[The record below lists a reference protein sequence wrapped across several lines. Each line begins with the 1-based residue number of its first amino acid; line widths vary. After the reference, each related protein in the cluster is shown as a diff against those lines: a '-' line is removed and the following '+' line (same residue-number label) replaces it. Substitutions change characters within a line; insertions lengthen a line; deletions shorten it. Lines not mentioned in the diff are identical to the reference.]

1 MSDRPKKPPVE
12 IVRRPAG
19 APAPA
24 PRPVISPTPRPVS
37 PRGPVVPRPASP
49 TVSPTVSPTASPSV
63 APAPRPASAPSA
75 APAAAPRPFS
85 DRPSF
90 DRGGDRSG
98 PPRGRAGGGFPRPA
112 RPPGPPPT
120 SEQINAL
127 AKRERVPARIAK
139 GELEG
144 KMKCRIWKKLH
155 AEEAKRFDQAYTLM
169 EKTPGLELA
178 EAFGVNQAGVS
189 VEEFRERRARVK
201 KKEEVKV
208 ARTSVDPAVI
218 EKFLGDLVTAKAELT
233 LVLGERTVVDA
244 ITAVEP
250 VAFQL
255 EKSGRLEKLQVV
267 ALCKKSMWD
276 KQGPHFERDAKLAQK
291 PLPVARQPARR
302 PVSDPR
308 PFLEHL
314 GKPVSFLLRNG
325 LRLELPLRGVGPF
338 DVLLG
343 TEGEELFVPLHGIV
357 KWEVKSPGA

>member
-12 IVRRPAG
+12 VVRRPAG
-19 APAPA
+19 APAPRPIVSPA
-24 PRPVISPTPRPVS
+24 PRPVAPRGGPVAPRPVS
-37 PRGPVVPRPASP
+37 P
-49 TVSPTVSPTASPSV
+49 
-63 APAPRPASAPSA
+63 APAPRPAGAPVSSG
-75 APAAAPRPFS
+75 APPASRPSRPSFG

-90 DRGGDRSG
+90 DRGG
-98 PPRGRAGGGFPRPA
+98 PPRGRGAGGFPRPA

-120 SEQINAL
+120 AEQINAL
-127 AKRERVPARIAK
+127 ARRERVPARIAK

-155 AEEAKRFDQAYTLM
+155 AEEARRFDQAYTLM

-208 ARTSVDPAVI
+208 ARTSVDPAPI
-218 EKFLGDLVTAKAELT
+218 DKFLQDLVATKAELT
-233 LVLGERTVVDA
+233 LVLGERTVVDV

-267 ALCKKSMWD
+267 ALCRRSLWE

-308 PFLEHL
+308 PFMEHA
-314 GKPVSFLLRNG
+314 GKPLAFLLRNG
-325 LRLELPLRGVGPF
+325 LKLELPLRGVGPF

-357 KWEVKSPGA
+357 KWEPKP

>member
-19 APAPA
+19 APAVVPA
-24 PRPVISPTPRPVS
+24 PRPVVSPAPRPVT
-37 PRGPVVPRPASP
+37 PKGPVVPRQ
-49 TVSPTVSPTASPSV
+49 VSPVPV
-63 APAPRPASAPSA
+63 RPAGTGAPVSA
-75 APAAAPRPFS
+75 APVPRPVVGE
-85 DRPSF
+85 RPSF
-90 DRGGDRSG
+90 DRGGGFDRSG
-98 PPRGRAGGGFPRPA
+98 PPRGRGGPGGFPRPA

-120 SEQINAL
+120 ADQINAL
-127 AKRERVPARIAK
+127 ARRERVPARIAK

-178 EAFGVNQAGVS
+178 EAFGVNQAGMS

-208 ARTSVDPAVI
+208 ARTSVDPKAI
-218 EKFLGDLVTAKAELT
+218 DGFLADLVATKAELT
-233 LVLGERTVVDA
+233 LVLGERTVVDT

-267 ALCKKSMWD
+267 ALCKKALWE

-308 PFLEHL
+308 PFLEHSGKTL
-314 GKPVSFLLRNG
+314 GFLLRNG
-325 LRLELPLRGVGPF
+325 LKPELPLRAVGPF

-343 TEGEELFVPLHGIV
+343 EEGEEIFVPLHGVV
-357 KWEVKSPGA
+357 KWEPKV